1 MSSEAQEILAGVGHI
16 PAITAVEV
24 TDPMMQQ
31 AVSVFETGVA
41 FPVIPEMNAYW
52 APMQTALL
60 SVFDEGADPAEAL
73 TQAEESIRAAVEDI
87 RGQ

>member
-1 MSSEAQEILAGVGHI
+1 
-16 PAITAVEV
+16 
-24 TDPMMQQ
+24 
-31 AVSVFETGVA
+31 
-41 FPVIPEMNAYW
+41 MNAYW